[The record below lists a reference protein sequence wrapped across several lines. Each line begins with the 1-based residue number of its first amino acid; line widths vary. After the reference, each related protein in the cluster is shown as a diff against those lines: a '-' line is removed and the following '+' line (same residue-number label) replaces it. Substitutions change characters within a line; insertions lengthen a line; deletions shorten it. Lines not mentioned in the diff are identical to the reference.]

1 MIGASIFLLVSVYNS
16 VAASKAGKIRNKAAA
31 QTDKRLTVIKEI
43 VTGIRVVKMYAWEW
57 NFRDLIAQIRR
68 FEPSF
73 HYGYLIRFSQ
83 SHQYGV
89 VTQAL
94 FIPLKAQQIEGISNY
109 PPVSIKSK
117 INKLI
122 LI

>member
-1 MIGASIFLLVSVYNS
+1 MIGASIFLLISAYNS
-16 VAASKAGKIRNKAAA
+16 IAASKAGNIRNKAAA

-73 HYGYLIRFSQ
+73 HYGYLIPFSQ
-83 SHQYGV
+83 
-89 VTQAL
+89 VTNTVL
-94 FIPLKAQQIEGISNY
+94 SLRHYSFL
-109 PPVSIKSK
+109 
-117 INKLI
+117 
-122 LI
+122 

>member
-16 VAASKAGKIRNKAAA
+16 IAASKAGKIRNKAAA

-73 HYGYLIRFSQ
+73 YNGYLILFSPK
-83 SHQYGV
+83 SPIRCCHS
-89 VTQAL
+89 
-94 FIPLKAQQIEGISNY
+94 GIIRSF
-109 PPVSIKSK
+109 KSSVNRRYK
-117 INKLI
+117 
-122 LI
+122 